1 MTAKRQEATK
11 LIYNHDEAITNLN
24 SYYLLN
30 TVYSS
35 LEEVFEFCWGSF
47 ANEHNTLLKLTRR
60 NVKLKKF
67 AFATPWLPD
76 LLCKYWFTS
85 SVWNFYRWVAAV
97 LLTKRP
103 KLQGARR
110 NSCFCR
116 LGLWFGVKFWD
127 FGGWGWWNV
136 PFTTITVTTT
146 RIFTGDINLCSFKF
160 FVIFSSGSICHRY
173 WLNPGLILGTQC
185 PSSKI

>member
-85 SVWNFYRWVAAV
+85 SVWNFYRWVADVPPHETSQAARSKEKQ
-97 LLTKRP
+97 LFLQARP
-103 KLQGARR
+103 LIWG
-110 NSCFCR
+110 
-116 LGLWFGVKFWD
+116 KFWD

>member
-67 AFATPWLPD
+67 AFSTPWLPD

-85 SVWNFYRWVAAV
+85 SVWNFYRWVADVPPHETSQAARSKEKQ
-97 LLTKRP
+97 LFLQARP
-103 KLQGARR
+103 LI
-110 NSCFCR
+110 
-116 LGLWFGVKFWD
+116 
-127 FGGWGWWNV
+127 WG
-136 PFTTITVTTT
+136 
-146 RIFTGDINLCSFKF
+146 K
-160 FVIFSSGSICHRY
+160 
-173 WLNPGLILGTQC
+173 ILGFWRMRLMKCAFYNHYSDNNKNFYWWYQFVFFQIFC
-185 PSSKI
+185 DFFKWVNLSQILA